1 MELWHFQMWV
11 CMMSVREGWKADVKE
26 ICCFI
31 YPACSHPC
39 SRLCVGS
46 LGCCPMGSSVL
57 G

>member
-11 CMMSVREGWKADVKE
+11 CMMSVREGWEADVKE